1 MHDAS
6 YKLLFSHAE
15 MVEDLLRGFVPHA
28 WVQALDFSTL
38 EKVNASYVTDDLR
51 DRHDDVVWRVRF
63 QEHWL
68 YVYLLLEFQSTV
80 DRFMA
85 VRLLTYT
92 GLLYQDL
99 IRSQSLHE
107 ARLPPVLPI
116 VLYNGETRWTAAVEL
131 TELIEPAPAELQP
144 YQPQQRYLLLD
155 EGAYDDAPLAGLRNL
170 VAAVF
175 RLENSRTPEDVLT
188 VVTTLLDWLQGPQQT
203 RLRRAFTVW
212 IQRVILAERAPEAV
226 TESLIEL
233 DEVRTMLAQRVQEWK
248 HQWRQEGFAEGLE
261 QGLEQG
267 LERGLERGV
276 TQGRLQGERQML
288 VRQSRFRFG
297 APSAEALAPLLD
309 QVEDPEALAQVGAWI
324 IQCASGEDLLR
335 QVRERFGISHPPF

>member
-1 MHDAS
+1 MHDVR

-15 MVEDLLRGFVPHA
+15 MVEDLLRGFVPHS

-85 VRLLTYT
+85 VRILSYT

-99 IRSQSLHE
+99 IRSQSLHQG
-107 ARLPPVLPI
+107 RLPPVLPI
-116 VLYNGETRWTAAVEL
+116 VLYNGEPRWKAAEL
-131 TELIEPAPAELQP
+131 SELIHPAPQELQA

-155 EGAYDDAPLAGLRNL
+155 EGAYPESSLPQVRNL

-175 RLENSRTPEDVLT
+175 RLENGRHAENVLAVIT
-188 VVTTLLDWLQGPQQT
+188 ALLDWLQGPQQAG
-203 RLRRAFTVW
+203 LRRSFTLW
-212 IQRVILAERAPEAV
+212 IQRVILADHSAIPQ
-226 TESLIEL
+226 ESLLEL
-233 DEVRTMLAQRVQEWK
+233 EEVHTMLAQRVQQWKQEW
-248 HQWRQEGFAEGLE
+248 RTEGLEEGRAEGRTEGLAEGLE
-261 QGLEQG
+261 KGLEKG
-267 LERGLERGV
+267 LQNERSAFL
-276 TQGRLQGERQML
+276 RQAQL
-288 VRQSRFRFG
+288 RFG
-297 APSAEALAPLLD
+297 AETVTVLMPLLER
-309 QVEDPEALAQVGAWI
+309 VTDPEQLTQVGEWI
-324 IQCASGEDLLR
+324 ILCATGEELLDRVRTLVEVSG
-335 QVRERFGISHPPF
+335 